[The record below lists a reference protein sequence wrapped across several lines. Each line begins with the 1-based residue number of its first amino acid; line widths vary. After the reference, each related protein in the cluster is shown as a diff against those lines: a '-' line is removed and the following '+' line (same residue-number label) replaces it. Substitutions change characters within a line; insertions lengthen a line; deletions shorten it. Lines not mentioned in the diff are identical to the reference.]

1 MASNRKNIKRK
12 LFLSTSDKDDI
23 QRVRNKEDYELSE
36 AGKFGTFPTYDPEIV
51 LTSFTERDE
60 NVNQKFF
67 AKTWEK
73 MKQNIIGQTLWIVI
87 IYLIFYYMFQ
97 IMFVQAAIN
106 TVSILGQNVSNT
118 SEAFKSCSKL
128 PNMKALSNGPVLSI
142 PSLQNDG
149 SSANSSDYSKD
160 TLERCIGAHRFAK
173 FVSSWEKKQS
183 G

>member
-1 MASNRKNIKRK
+1 MASNRKSIKRK

-23 QRVRNKEDYELSE
+23 QRVRNTEDYELST
-36 AGKFGTFPTYDPEIV
+36 AGKYGKFPTYDPEIV
-51 LTSFTERDE
+51 LRSFTERDE

-87 IYLIFYYMFQ
+87 IYLIFYYLFQ
-97 IMFVQAAIN
+97 IMFVQAGIN
-106 TVSILGQNVSNT
+106 TLSILGQNVTNT

-128 PNMKALSNGPVLSI
+128 PNITL
-142 PSLQNDG
+142 D
-149 SSANSSDYSKD
+149 D
-160 TLERCIGAHRFAK
+160 TLERCVGAHRFAR
-173 FVSSWEKKQS
+173 FVSSWEKKQA